1 MIFAAPPIDK
11 VARSNQPE
19 VWRKSSGLSSGDDE
33 EDYADDDDEKNYN
46 NKYLLDYSK
55 ICNEIF

>member
-19 VWRKSSGLSSGDDE
+19 VWRKSSGLSSGGDE
-33 EDYADDDDEKNYN
+33 EDDDDENIDALTMMMK
-46 NKYLLDYSK
+46 KL
-55 ICNEIF
+55 